1 MFSLNTG
8 VKEISEEETDKMIK
22 FIIDKCKTLKE
33 DEHIEIFKIM
43 KKNNTQYTQNN
54 NGIFINLNKIPH
66 NLLEKIHTFVT
77 YCIENKSLFKLE
89 DNKRDNIKK
98 IIKENFIQENF
109 VSNKPNFDSEP
120 VINVNKG
127 IKYDKKNEIDQNEL
141 YYAEN
146 IIEIP

>member
-1 MFSLNTG
+1 MFSLNAE

-66 NLLEKIHTFVT
+66 NLLEKIHTFRN
-77 YCIENKSLFKLE
+77 Y
-89 DNKRDNIKK
+89 
-98 IIKENFIQENF
+98 
-109 VSNKPNFDSEP
+109 
-120 VINVNKG
+120 
-127 IKYDKKNEIDQNEL
+127 
-141 YYAEN
+141 
-146 IIEIP
+146 